1 MKKNYL
7 QKLMAGALAGVMAM
21 SMLAGCGGGSN
32 DAPAAETPAAPA
44 ESNTE
49 TNTDTSAPAAET
61 PAADT
66 PAADTA
72 EASGAAGM
80 EGWEAFADNVTI
92 KIPVYDRGVEGVP
105 AIGENYWETWI
116 QENFGNQYNIT
127 VEFEP
132 ITRTDVLTSYSL
144 LAAAEDLPTI
154 LMEYDY
160 PKLAQWANDGYL
172 TTYDLDQFAQIAPT
186 YYNRMVELDQIQYT
200 TMNDERYFVLA
211 ERPYY
216 NTNYTFVTFYRQDWL
231 DQIGLDKYPN
241 NWADEKAMYQ
251 KLKDEGICDYPA
263 GGHMASEAGVDQN
276 YAFRAYPQDELTWAT
291 VGHYAIPALSSEA
304 QKGFLKRENELYNL
318 GFKNPEYYITDVETD
333 KANFVNGN
341 SLFYSGYISADMDF
355 VSAFYEQNP
364 DGKLGIKISENVVD
378 TAEGTVPYAFRS
390 NNPWG
395 MMIGFSSQA
404 TEDEI
409 KAAMMY
415 MEWMTQEE
423 NLFTMQW
430 GNEGEHYETVDGL
443 PSQIEY
449 TGSDKTQGFNNNK
462 DYWCVTIEA
471 RTAGTIEDVIEASS
485 PKNIP
490 QDFTQDIIDN
500 YKGQVALA
508 ESGYSVVDCNFSVV
522 IESEGE
528 YQATLLSLYTEYRD
542 QLTMCKP
549 EEFDAL
555 YDELSQ
561 KYLDAGY
568 QVIIDEREAAYNAGS
583 STKLPQ

>member
-21 SMLAGCGGGSN
+21 SMLAGCGGGN
-32 DAPAAETPAAPA
+32 AEETTAETPAAPA
-44 ESNTE
+44 E
-49 TNTDTSAPAAET
+49 TNTDTKEEAPAET
-61 PAADT
+61 PAEAPAET

-72 EASGAAGM
+72 EAPAGAAGM
-80 EGWEAFADNVTI
+80 ESWEAFADNVTI

-116 QENFGNQYNIT
+116 QENFGDKYNIT

-144 LAAAEDLPTI
+144 LAAADDLPTI

-186 YYNRMVELDQIQYT
+186 YYNRMVDLDQIQYT

-231 DQIGLDKYPN
+231 DQIGLDKYPTT
-241 NWADEKAMYQ
+241 WADEKAMYQ

-276 YAFRAYPQDELTWAT
+276 YAFRTYPQDELTWAT
-291 VGHYAIPALSSEA
+291 VGHYAIPALSSDA

-333 KANFVNGN
+333 KANFVNGDC
-341 SLFYSGYISADMDF
+341 LFFSGYISAEVDF
-355 VSAFYEQNP
+355 VKAFYEKNP

-378 TAEGTVPYAFRS
+378 SAEGTVPYAFRS

-404 TEDEI
+404 SEDQI
-409 KAAMMY
+409 KA
-415 MEWMTQEE
+415 
-423 NLFTMQW
+423 
-430 GNEGEHYETVDGL
+430 
-443 PSQIEY
+443 
-449 TGSDKTQGFNNNK
+449 TG
-462 DYWCVTIEA
+462 A
-471 RTAGTIEDVIEASS
+471 
-485 PKNIP
+485 
-490 QDFTQDIIDN
+490 
-500 YKGQVALA
+500 
-508 ESGYSVVDCNFSVV
+508 
-522 IESEGE
+522 
-528 YQATLLSLYTEYRD
+528 
-542 QLTMCKP
+542 
-549 EEFDAL
+549 
-555 YDELSQ
+555 
-561 KYLDAGY
+561 
-568 QVIIDEREAAYNAGS
+568 
-583 STKLPQ
+583 